1 MSCYF
6 KENEGENGGALYAQ
20 RSHITISGSLF
31 TGNKAQTCGGAIYV
45 SNSSLVLKGTKVE
58 DNPNDDFLR
67 LKTNKVEFTDNNII
81 ANYSAILTASTL

>member
-1 MSCYF
+1 MFSAGQSRTSTIRAFYISNSDIAIISCYF

-45 SNSSLVLKGTKVE
+45 SNSSLVLKDTKVE
-58 DNPNDDFLR
+58 DNHKR
-67 LKTNKVEFTDNNII
+67 
-81 ANYSAILTASTL
+81 